1 MVQFGMR
8 IMPHPPWRSR
18 FAQPRPIPSGYVVVQ
33 SQSVR
38 LCVVERTFRSRSGPG
53 STRVVEGTCPDGRCS
68 TGVCRTLRVCA
79 DPSVGTGG
87 QSSEEVPRTPSPVRA
102 GSAGVTQDGAEDLLP
117 QKTRSEP
124 PAPRLSRRPS
134 ESFGCASRWIPALLV
149 AVVLAVGALLLLW
162 RRRR

>member
-1 MVQFGMR
+1 MASG
-8 IMPHPPWRSR
+8 IICTDWIL
-18 FAQPRPIPSGYVVVQ
+18 PRPPFRQAISEKLFTASGRQYFEQ
-33 SQSVR
+33 IA
-38 LCVVERTFRSRSGPG
+38 T
-53 STRVVEGTCPDGRCS
+53 
-68 TGVCRTLRVCA
+68 
-79 DPSVGTGG
+79 GTGCQLWLRSIAG
-87 QSSEEVPRTPSPVRA
+87 VEWSPVTTSTSGFKSVRA